1 MTNLVRLGCLSVVA
15 LALSAAPFAQAAD
28 EADELMPGKVTVIKP
43 GTLAKFVAK
52 PATGD
57 AFVLPGATNDPT
69 VEGGSL
75 RIFDTATTAGDNL
88 YPLPVQPAPLGW
100 KGLGNPAGS
109 KGYKYKGAGTP
120 SDPCTVVLIKAKVV
134 KGVCRGASV
143 TLAPPFDGEV
153 GIILTAGTDSKR
165 YCASFGG
172 AEVKNAPELAKR
184 KDATAAACAT
194 PVPPP
199 PPSDAIFVDGLAGDD
214 GSPGTMAAP
223 MKTVQAGISA
233 AQLGGVDVYVSV
245 GTYAES
251 ITLADG
257 VGVFGGYDAA
267 DAWSFS
273 PANVVTISGGT
284 TAVLG
289 TSINTETHLANLTI
303 VAADSATPGTS
314 SHGLYIVSSTGLVVS
329 DVTVQSGAGGA
340 GGVGS
345 TGTPGANGGNGGQG
359 NPGCENSGAL
369 FCDTCSQPAGGVV
382 GTSACG
388 RTGGIGGVPGLSSAG
403 GSDGGTG
410 QVGTS
415 GGPGAVAESSNG
427 SPGTNGSTGTSGSPG
442 TGGTSLGNFTAAGYE
457 PADGLDGGTGD
468 AGNGGGGGGGG
479 GGGTTDCDSYGSS
492 GGGGGGGG
500 CGGTG
505 GGGGQGGG
513 GSFAIYLWDSTVS
526 LTNVEMRTGNGG
538 AGGDGAAG
546 GTAGTGGA
554 AGPGGPYGGG
564 SEQDDGGNGAPGGS
578 GGDGG
583 AGGAGGGGGGG
594 PSIGLGCGGVSVLA
608 LDVGNAY
615 QLGNAGAPGGGPVN
629 SGLPGIQAQK
639 QGC

>member
-1 MTNLVRLGCLSVVA
+1 
-15 LALSAAPFAQAAD
+15 
-28 EADELMPGKVTVIKP
+28 
-43 GTLAKFVAK
+43 
-52 PATGD
+52 
-57 AFVLPGATNDPT
+57 
-69 VEGGSL
+69 
-75 RIFDTATTAGDNL
+75 
-88 YPLPVQPAPLGW
+88 
-100 KGLGNPAGS
+100 
-109 KGYKYKGAGTP
+109 
-120 SDPCTVVLIKAKVV
+120 VLIKAKVV

-233 AQLGGVDVYVSV
+233 AQLGGVDVYISV

-369 FCDTCSQPAGGVV
+369 FCDTCSQPAGGAV

-403 GSDGGTG
+403 GSDGGTARSARRAARAPSLSHRTAAPAPT
-410 QVGTS
+410 VRRARRARPAPEAPPLGTS
-415 GGPGAVAESSNG
+415 RPPDTSPPTDSMAAPATPATVGAGAGAAAAAPPTAIRMDPRAAAAVAE
-427 SPGTNGSTGTSGSPG
+427 
-442 TGGTSLGNFTAAGYE
+442 A
-457 PADGLDGGTGD
+457 
-468 AGNGGGGGGGG
+468 
-479 GGGTTDCDSYGSS
+479 
-492 GGGGGGGG
+492 
-500 CGGTG
+500 
-505 GGGGQGGG
+505 
-513 GSFAIYLWDSTVS
+513 V
-526 LTNVEMRTGNGG
+526 G
-538 AGGDGAAG
+538 AREAGAAREAAAPSRSIS
-546 GTAGTGGA
+546 GT
-554 AGPGGPYGGG
+554 PP
-564 SEQDDGGNGAPGGS
+564 
-578 GGDGG
+578 
-583 AGGAGGGGGGG
+583 
-594 PSIGLGCGGVSVLA
+594 CR
-608 LDVGNAY
+608 
-615 QLGNAGAPGGGPVN
+615 
-629 SGLPGIQAQK
+629 
-639 QGC
+639 